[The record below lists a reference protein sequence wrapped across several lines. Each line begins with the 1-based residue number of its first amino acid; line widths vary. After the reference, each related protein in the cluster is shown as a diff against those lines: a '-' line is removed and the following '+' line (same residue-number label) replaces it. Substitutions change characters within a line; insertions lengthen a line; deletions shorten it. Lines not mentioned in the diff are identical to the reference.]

1 MSCLSVDSSF
11 LQNQNISM
19 LLVYSRE
26 WRNYPLRFFLLFAI
40 NYLALEQFR
49 NVKKEVDLHGKVMGG
64 VT

>member
-1 MSCLSVDSSF
+1 
-11 LQNQNISM
+11 M